1 MSLSILP
8 NIMSVLCPLSSTGRW
23 LSCWGSPR
31 WLSVYWHSSV
41 PVIWCPESVLPNP
54 SNLNDCPWRAYI
66 CRHGLCISVMI
77 SVPAGHKFIFISSLI
92 LTCRG
97 TCFVLFPL
105 NVPFHLV
112 EFIFQPMELTF
123 HPMEFTFRP
132 LERKNYRWQYIV
144 LYAVS
149 FGYLTKKWKK
159 VWKILWCKNFFLY
172 LSVKIYSW
180 EFNLFNMCLI

>member
-1 MSLSILP
+1 
-8 NIMSVLCPLSSTGRW
+8 MSVLCPLSSTGRW

-41 PVIWCPESVLPNP
+41 PVIWCPESALPNP

-77 SVPAGHKFIFISSLI
+77 SVPTGHKFIFLYRLLFWLVGERVLCYSRWMFRSIWWNLYSSQWNL
-92 LTCRG
+92 RS
-97 TCFVLFPL
+97 VLWNLHSGLWNGKIIAVKMF
-105 NVPFHLV
+105 
-112 EFIFQPMELTF
+112 
-123 HPMEFTFRP
+123 
-132 LERKNYRWQYIV
+132 
-144 LYAVS
+144 LYAL
-149 FGYLTKKWKK
+149 FWMDNPNFLKKFVKS
-159 VWKILWCKNFFLY
+159 LWCKNFFLY